1 MRAFLNQLS
10 SNKIAE
16 SDITKA
22 DYMTDE
28 LMGKI
33 EMVDQTSK
41 NLIGDGHPAQKGSS
55 FLPHL
60 YHNTVSTNETGA
72 DKL

>member
-1 MRAFLNQLS
+1 
-10 SNKIAE
+10 
-16 SDITKA
+16 
-22 DYMTDE
+22 MTDE